1 MKRIWYCSMALLT
14 AGLTAALAVFYGTG
28 AGAALSVAIT
38 LGITLYHVAMRLLV
52 GLCIHG
58 IYHNKMAGTG
68 RWFRE
73 KPFERRLY
81 RLLRVHRWKRWL
93 PTWEKAFFDLQRR
106 TPAEVVEATCQA
118 EVVHEL
124 IAALSL
130 LPMAMIP
137 VWGAPGVILLTS
149 VAAALV
155 DLMFAVLQRYNRPRL
170 LRLAERMQ
178 QRQKSAGGEKPQA
191 RAAAAQ
197 CRQK

>member
-1 MKRIWYCSMALLT
+1 M
-14 AGLTAALAVFYGTG
+14 
-28 AGAALSVAIT
+28 
-38 LGITLYHVAMRLLV
+38 
-52 GLCIHG
+52 
-58 IYHNKMAGTG
+58 
-68 RWFRE
+68 
-73 KPFERRLY
+73 
-81 RLLRVHRWKRWL
+81 
-93 PTWEKAFFDLQRR
+93 
-106 TPAEVVEATCQA
+106 
-118 EVVHEL
+118 VHEL